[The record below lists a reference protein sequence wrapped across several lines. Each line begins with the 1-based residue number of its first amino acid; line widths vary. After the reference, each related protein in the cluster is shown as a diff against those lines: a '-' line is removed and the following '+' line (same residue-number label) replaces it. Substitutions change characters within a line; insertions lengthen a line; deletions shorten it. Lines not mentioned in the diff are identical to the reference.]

1 VNGVRPHR
9 MIRRDDQRRVLVSQS
24 ILPAKDLTWL
34 LLHLI
39 LFPMDTEIQTL
50 VDQLDPERDYGEFSY
65 HEIVDGCLDG
75 RFVIKAGDPVPI
87 LRNKGKSMK
96 GTGRTLELAKPRER
110 KHFVTRFE
118 EYATNDFEVAYNS
131 LMDLVKKR
139 DVKAVMY
146 FMDRVMGKPRE
157 TRDVASSEM
166 MATFIAS
173 LAGTRMAQVEQPEPK
188 VIIDA
193 TDYREA

>member
-1 VNGVRPHR
+1 
-9 MIRRDDQRRVLVSQS
+9 
-24 ILPAKDLTWL
+24 
-34 LLHLI
+34 
-39 LFPMDTEIQTL
+39 MDPISKQTQIL
-50 VDQLDPERDYGEFSY
+50 VDQLDPERGYGEFSY

-75 RFVIKAGDPVPI
+75 RFVIKPGDPVPV
-87 LRNKGKSMK
+87 LRNKGRSMK
-96 GTGRTLELAKPRER
+96 GTGQSLELTKPENIKVR

-118 EYATNDFEVAYNS
+118 EYAANDFEVAYNS
-131 LMDLVKKR
+131 LMDLIKKR

-146 FMDRVMGKPRE
+146 YMDRVMGKPRE